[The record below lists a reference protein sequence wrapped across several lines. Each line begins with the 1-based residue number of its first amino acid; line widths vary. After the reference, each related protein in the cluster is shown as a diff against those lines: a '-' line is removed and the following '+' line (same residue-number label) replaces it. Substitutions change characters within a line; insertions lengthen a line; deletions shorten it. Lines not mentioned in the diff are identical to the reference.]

1 LLPHLAYT
9 NLRVVYWVQSD
20 LTQAE
25 AMYHKALELNEAL
38 GREEGMASAYGNLG
52 NVYRVQGD
60 LTQAEAMYRQ
70 SLTLLQEIGATS
82 SMEKVRTLLE
92 ALRVQGSQ

>member
-1 LLPHLAYT
+1 LPHLAYT
-9 NLRVVYWVQSD
+9 NLGVVYW
-20 LTQAE
+20 
-25 AMYHKALELNEAL
+25 
-38 GREEGMASAYGNLG
+38 
-52 NVYRVQGD
+52 VQGD